1 MQRAYRW
8 SLKEI
13 LHVFKGEPQEDDSV
27 ESKVQNMT
35 YKNTF
40 LQKTLN
46 VKLCQNQNPDK
57 VEVEFRSGLDL
68 LFLFNN

>member
-8 SLKEI
+8 SLEEI

-35 YKNTF
+35 YKSTVF
-40 LQKTLN
+40 AKDT
-46 VKLCQNQNPDK
+46 KC
-57 VEVEFRSGLDL
+57 EVVSKSEPW
-68 LFLFNN
+68 